1 MRLYWVTAETGT
13 KPERLSITKTLLLF
27 LLPLIMYGAR
37 ITKGCRKDVD
47 GVS

>member
-27 LLPLIMYGAR
+27 LLSLIMYGER
-37 ITKGCRKDVD
+37 IKKGCRKEVD
-47 GVS
+47 GIS